1 MRGYFGI
8 GAEDINKAMN
18 VAALMRTAHA
28 FGASFVFSIGRVHAG
43 HQWGRVDTSDATG
56 SLPYYEFGEPGA
68 VMLPK
73 GCELVGIEITDDAIP
88 LPSFHHPRRA
98 AYVLGRERGSLSDE
112 LLARCDHVVKIPSR
126 FSVNLAIAGAM
137 VMYDRMLCMGL
148 FAPRPHRPGGPVE
161 PVPMPRFGPP
171 LWVKKERKRNARASS
186 TPRAEL

>member
-8 GAEDINKAMN
+8 GAEDITKAMN

-56 SLPYYEFGEPGA
+56 SLPYHEFEGA
-68 VMLPK
+68 EALLLPK
-73 GCELVGIEITDDAIP
+73 GCELVGIEITDDAVP

-98 AYVLGRERGSLSDE
+98 AYVLGRERGSLSPE
-112 LLARCDHVVKIPSR
+112 LLARCDHVVRIPSR
-126 FSVNLAIAGAM
+126 FSINLAIAGAM

-161 PVPMPRFGPP
+161 PVPMPVFGPP
-171 LWVKKERKRNARASS
+171 LWVRKERKRARASAA
-186 TPRAEL
+186 PRVEL

>member
-8 GAEDINKAMN
+8 GAEDISKAMN

-28 FGASFVFSIGRVHAG
+28 FGASFVYSIGKVHAG
-43 HQWGRVDTSDATG
+43 HQWGRVDTSDSAG
-56 SLPYYEFGEPGA
+56 SLPYYSFDSAEEIL
-68 VMLPK
+68 LPK
-73 GCELVGIEITDDAIP
+73 GCELVGIEITDEAIP

-98 AYVLGRERGSLSDE
+98 AYVLGRERGSLSDA

-126 FSVNLAIAGAM
+126 FSINLAIAGAM

-161 PVPMPRFGPP
+161 PVPMPNFGPP
-171 LWVKKERKRNARASS
+171 LWVKKERKRAARA
-186 TPRAEL
+186 TAAARTDL

>member
-8 GAEDINKAMN
+8 GAEDISKAMN

-56 SLPYYEFGEPGA
+56 SLPYYEFGGPDE

-73 GCELVGIEITDDAIP
+73 GCELVGIEITDEAIP

-98 AYVLGRERGSLSDE
+98 AYVLGRERGSLSPE
-112 LLARCDHVVKIPSR
+112 LLERCDHVVKIPSR
-126 FSVNLAIAGAM
+126 FSINLAIAGAM

-161 PVPMPRFGPP
+161 PVPMPQFGPP
-171 LWVKKERKRNARASS
+171 LWVKKERKRNARA
-186 TPRAEL
+186 TAAARAEL